1 MQRVFLSL
9 DLYETLGYEGVL
21 VSPELVDDVL
31 PIAQDE
37 GKVPEEIL
45 EVFIRTTLWVRI
57 RNYQHHNNI
66 MIPACCNIEL
76 SEQ

>member
-1 MQRVFLSL
+1 MSL

-37 GKVPEEIL
+37 GKVPEEML
-45 EVFIRTTLWVRI
+45 EV
-57 RNYQHHNNI
+57 
-66 MIPACCNIEL
+66 CCTIEL
-76 SEQ
+76 SEQLLD

>member
-1 MQRVFLSL
+1 MSL
-9 DLYETLGYEGVL
+9 NLYETLGYEGVL

-45 EVFIRTTLWVRI
+45 EVIGHAHF
-57 RNYQHHNNI
+57 YHQCQQFGKQSAYSHHI
-66 MIPACCNIEL
+66 VGAH
-76 SEQ
+76 